1 MIRIEPLGDTI
12 GAEVTG
18 IDLSQID
25 DADFDRVYRAF
36 LDHIVLV
43 FRDQELS
50 MEQFLAQ
57 GQRFGPIRPHI
68 VRKSRHPDL
77 PQLMVVDNKIVDTKV
92 GAVDTP
98 SVNLVKRGALWHTD
112 TSYDYISAKATQFY
126 ARVIPSSGGDTL
138 FASAYA
144 IHDCLPKDLTH
155 RLRDLCA
162 TYKYGGRL
170 RRNVDLLEDD
180 DRVRPP
186 AVHPLIRVHPETGR
200 EAIYFN
206 PGQVIRIDG
215 LSEPESDALI
225 EELTPFLQPAAP
237 DYRHRWRVGD
247 LVMWDNR
254 CAIHSA
260 TGDYPPEERRVHWRA
275 TIMEHGWT
283 PAADTEARAAVA

>member
-18 IDLSQID
+18 IDLSQIN
-25 DADFDRVYRAF
+25 DADFQSVYQAF

-77 PQLMVVDNKIVDTKV
+77 PQLMVIDNKIVDTKV
-92 GAVDTP
+92 GAVDAP

-126 ARVIPSSGGDTL
+126 ARAIPSSGGDTL

-144 IHDCLPKDLTH
+144 IYDSLPKDLTL
-155 RLRDLCA
+155 RLRDLRA
-162 TYKYGGRL
+162 SYKYGGRL
-170 RRNVDLLEDD
+170 RRNVELLEDD

-186 AVHPLIRVHPETGR
+186 AVHSLVRVHPETGR

-215 LSEPESDALI
+215 MSEPESDALI
-225 EELTPFLQPAAP
+225 EELTPV
-237 DYRHRWRVGD
+237 RVTRTT
-247 LVMWDNR
+247 VCSSSPKRN
-254 CAIHSA
+254 SA
-260 TGDYPPEERRVHWRA
+260 TS
-275 TIMEHGWT
+275 TIRSMT
-283 PAADTEARAAVA
+283 